1 MAGQSSEEKTRQP
14 TAKRLRDARKKGQAA
29 KSQDLAA
36 SVSLLVGLAVAMLL
50 ATWFALELAQ
60 LFQAVMLTIPRASQT
75 NLFALIL
82 ESMWTAGLPSLAV
95 AAVTA
100 ALGTGLLWLQ
110 QGSLWSVDPMLPKL
124 ERMNPV
130 EGFKR
135 VFSMRTLVQL
145 LQMLIKLTVIGLG
158 VAIVFARVMPD
169 ALRLVHGELGAAL
182 ALAERTLLL
191 LLLGCGLAFMLL
203 GLADLAF
210 QRWQFLKDQRMT
222 MTELKREWREIQ
234 MKPEVKQEMRRAAQE
249 PGMQAALKQLRYAQV
264 ILLHSDGRTVAL
276 SEASFGDQPYFYI
289 IQRFGPGAQERVT
302 QAARSH
308 GKRLS
313 KDDRLL
319 DLIFGGFAP
328 YESIKAPALV
338 ARLRAR
344 MRPG

>member
-1 MAGQSSEEKTRQP
+1 MSGQSSEEKTQQP
-14 TAKRLRDARKKGQAA
+14 TPKRLQDARKKGQAA
-29 KSQDLAA
+29 KSQDLAD
-36 SVSLLVGLAVAMLL
+36 SVSLLVGLAVTMLL
-50 ATWFALELAQ
+50 ATWFALQLAQ
-60 LFQAVMLTIPRASQT
+60 LFRAVMLAIPRVSQP
-75 NLFALIL
+75 NLFALVL

-145 LQMLIKLTVIGLG
+145 LQMLIKLAVIGMG

-191 LLLGCGLAFMLL
+191 LLLGCGLAFLLL

-222 MTELKREWREIQ
+222 LTDLKREHRETEI
-234 MKPEVKQEMRRAAQE
+234 KPEIKQAMRSQAEE
-249 PGMQAALKQLRYAQV
+249 PGLQTTLKQLRYAQL

-276 SEASFGDQPYFYI
+276 SETRFSNRPYFFI
-289 IQRFGPGAQERVT
+289 IQRFGPGAEDRVR

-313 KDDRLL
+313 RDDRLL
-319 DLIFGGFAP
+319 DLVFDGFAP
-328 YESIKAPALV
+328 YESIMASALV

-344 MRPG
+344 MQPG